1 MSRKKDVQIQ
11 IEISSEEQ
19 WEEALS
25 GPGLLVIEVYQR
37 WCGPC
42 KAVQNIFR
50 KLRSEYGDDL
60 LRLAVG
66 EASSLLE
73 LSSLK
78 GKCQPVFLFYS
89 VHKLFLEDNHQARKK
104 PPTTQNADIEIDA
117 VVGGQVEGII
127 QKALDAGFSI
137 VAEEERVLDEEQIHA
152 FYKEKAKEPA
162 FVYWVQKSWMRPK
175 KDSLKVC
182 EPSLQST
189 M

>member
-1 MSRKKDVQIQ
+1 P
-11 IEISSEEQ
+11 
-19 WEEALS
+19 LS
-25 GPGLLVIEVYQR
+25 QKGFKQVITVYQR

-89 VHKLFLEDNHQARKK
+89 VSSELITLQTVGFEEVLCVPLDHGTYHVVIIK
-104 PPTTQNADIEIDA
+104 PDA

-127 QKALDAGFSI
+127 QKVRHAGFSI

-152 FYKEKAKEPA
+152 FYKEKAKEVGESKTEEHY
-162 FVYWVQKSWMRPK
+162 FLLCCTCDKEGLGSQC
-175 KDSLKVC
+175 SLL
-182 EPSLQST
+182 SRLNT
-189 M
+189 HA